1 MNSFPH
7 RILVTPR
14 CAVSSRPESIQRE
27 AFVGKKQENDK
38 EIWEI
43 GNEKSKGSDN
53 RE

>member
-14 CAVSSRPESIQRE
+14 CAVSSRPDIQRE
-27 AFVGKKQENDK
+27 AFVGKKQENEK

-43 GNEKSKGSDN
+43 GSK
-53 RE
+53 